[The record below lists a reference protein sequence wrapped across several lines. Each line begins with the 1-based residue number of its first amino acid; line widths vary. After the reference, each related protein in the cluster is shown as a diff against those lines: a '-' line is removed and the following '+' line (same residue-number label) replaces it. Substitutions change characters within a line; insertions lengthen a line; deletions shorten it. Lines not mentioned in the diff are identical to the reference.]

1 MTLSSDFQKL
11 YVDGLI
17 TLFELDAS
25 ALGAGILR
33 FHGHISHEEWER
45 LAIAV
50 SDSVSTRSVVLDT
63 KPQLLSE
70 ERLLLVTGDKDFN
83 YAIGEEPLDT
93 EVSHVDSKIAFHG
106 DFGKVWAWNK
116 TTKAWKPDIIW
127 QGEVFEPI
135 AIEVSGL
142 EMRSDGK
149 ASAPTLSMAN
159 NIGGIQN
166 AVSALCLQFG
176 DFVGAKL
183 KVITTL
189 AKYLDAENFILGNDL
204 ASNEAKEQL
213 WFIEQK
219 TSENS
224 QAVTFELSNPI
235 DFEGL
240 RIPVRQITSMCH
252 WAVMGDYRG
261 EECGYT
267 GVAMFTE
274 KDEPTDN
281 PALDKC
287 AGFLNSCQLRFGE
300 NAELPFGGFP
310 AANLI

>member
-1 MTLSSDFQKL
+1 MPLNSDFQKL

-33 FHGHISHEEWER
+33 FHGHISFQDWEKIYSSIGTDG
-45 LAIAV
+45 LIGN
-50 SDSVSTRSVVLDT
+50 DSGS
-63 KPQLLSE
+63 
-70 ERLLLVTGDKDFN
+70 
-83 YAIGEEPLDT
+83 I
-93 EVSHVDSKIAFHG
+93 
-106 DFGKVWAWNK
+106 GKVFDVGTDKVWHRN
-116 TTKAWKPDIIW
+116 IVW
-127 QGEVFEPI
+127 QGQVFEPM
-135 AIEVSGL
+135 ALDVSGL

-166 AVSALCLQFG
+166 AVSALCLQFS
-176 DFVGAKL
+176 DFAGAKL

-189 AKYLDAENFILGNDL
+189 AKYLDAENFSGGNAS

-213 WFIEQK
+213 WYIEQK
-219 TSENS
+219 TSENA

-240 RIPVRQITSMCH
+240 KIPVRQISNYCH
-252 WAVMGDYRG
+252 WCAMGNFRG
-261 EECGYT
+261 EECQYT
-267 GVAMFTE
+267 GAAMFTD

-281 PALDKC
+281 PALDRC
-287 AGFLNSCQLRFGE
+287 SGRLSSCRIRNNE
-300 NAELPFGGFP
+300 IRFGGFP
-310 AANLI
+310 ASSLM

>member
-1 MTLSSDFQKL
+1 MTLNSDFQKL

-17 TLFELDAS
+17 TLFELDAR

-33 FHGHISHEEWER
+33 FHGHISYQDWER
-45 LAIAV
+45 IYLTVNNANFTA
-50 SDSVSTRSVVLDT
+50 DT
-63 KPQLLSE
+63 TLISADKSFDA
-70 ERLLLVTGDKDFN
+70 GDEKYWYRN
-83 YAIGEEPLDT
+83 
-93 EVSHVDSKIAFHG
+93 
-106 DFGKVWAWNK
+106 
-116 TTKAWKPDIIW
+116 IIW
-127 QGEVFEPI
+127 QGETFEPM
-135 AIEVSGL
+135 ALDVSGL

-159 NIGGIQN
+159 NINGVQN
-166 AVSALCLQFG
+166 AVSAYCLQFG
-176 DFVGAKL
+176 DFIGAKL

-189 AKYLDAENFILGNDL
+189 AKYLDAENFTNGNAS

-213 WFIEQK
+213 WYIEQK

-267 GVAMFTE
+267 GAAMFTD

-300 NAELPFGGFP
+300 NSELPFGGYP
-310 AANLI
+310 AANLL

>member
-1 MTLSSDFQKL
+1 MSLNSDFQKL

-33 FHGHISHEEWER
+33 FHGHISFQDWEKIYSSIGTEG
-45 LAIAV
+45 LIG
-50 SDSVSTRSVVLDT
+50 SDSGS
-63 KPQLLSE
+63 
-70 ERLLLVTGDKDFN
+70 
-83 YAIGEEPLDT
+83 I
-93 EVSHVDSKIAFHG
+93 
-106 DFGKVWAWNK
+106 GKVFDVGTDKVWHRN
-116 TTKAWKPDIIW
+116 IVW
-127 QGEVFEPI
+127 QGQTFEPM
-135 AIEVSGL
+135 ALEVSGL

-166 AVSALCLQFG
+166 AVSALCLQFS
-176 DFVGAKL
+176 DFAGAKL

-189 AKYLDAENFILGNDL
+189 AKYLDAENFSQGNPT

-213 WFIEQK
+213 WYIEQK
-219 TSENS
+219 TSENA

-240 RIPVRQITSMCH
+240 KIPVRQISNYCH
-252 WAVMGDYRG
+252 WCAMGNFRG
-261 EECGYT
+261 EECQYT
-267 GVAMFTE
+267 GAAMFTD

-281 PALDKC
+281 PALDRC
-287 AGFLNSCQLRFGE
+287 SGRLSSCRIRNNE
-300 NAELPFGGFP
+300 IRFGGFP
-310 AANLI
+310 ASSLM